1 MTYQS
6 DPTRW
11 TQSHGD
17 APELLRSAF
26 DAGTREGPS
35 DLQMR
40 ALALKLAAVGGG
52 AALAAGASTAHASA
66 TAGGGAL
73 AAAGASTAAT
83 LTKLAVS
90 LAIVGAA
97 ATGAVLWQR
106 SGDAR
111 PSVVPTTQQ
120 QVSGPVVEQAAL
132 PNLAAPPGEARVAS
146 AAPIPVAPTT
156 LEEAP
161 APAAAPSEPA
171 ASARTAAVP
180 PAVVQVAGP
189 EQISDSRDDS
199 VAGTS
204 RAVRSAR
211 RHERRAAVRE
221 EIAPVS
227 PNASK
232 SGEKV
237 AVERV
242 AGQAKQQSEIDLL
255 RSARSALASRPREAY
270 QLTEQHRSLY
280 PQGVFTQERDALA
293 VEALLR
299 TGDLKLARQ
308 LAEGFV
314 KRYPSSPHAHR
325 FRETMQLP

>member
-1 MTYQS
+1 
-6 DPTRW
+6 
-11 TQSHGD
+11 
-17 APELLRSAF
+17 
-26 DAGTREGPS
+26 
-35 DLQMR
+35 MR
-40 ALALKLAAVGGG
+40 TLALKLAAVGGG

-106 SGDAR
+106 GSDAR
-111 PSVVPTTQQ
+111 PSVQTATQQ
-120 QVSGPVVEQAAL
+120 QVSAQRVDQATLPNLGAPPSEGRAVSTPVTSAMLNQAPVVSAAAAPTEPSAAL
-132 PNLAAPPGEARVAS
+132 P
-146 AAPIPVAPTT
+146 
-156 LEEAP
+156 
-161 APAAAPSEPA
+161 
-171 ASARTAAVP
+171 SAREASPAVEPGLAVAAVQDVP
-180 PAVVQVAGP
+180 GV
-189 EQISDSRDDS
+189 DSQDDS

-204 RAVRSAR
+204 RAVRNPR
-211 RHERRAAVRE
+211 RHERRAVSAPVRN

-227 PNASK
+227 PNAAK
-232 SGEKV
+232 SGDQV

-242 AGQAKQQSEIDLL
+242 TGQANQQSEIELL

-299 TGDLKLARQ
+299 TGDLKLARE
-308 LAEGFV
+308 LAEVFV
-314 KRYPSSPHAHR
+314 KRYPSSPHSHR
-325 FRETMQLP
+325 FRESMQLP